1 MWVNVA
7 WRSETFVIALQI
19 FYVIVFFIWVKVWW
33 WQLIF
38 YMRYCSRILGR
49 NFCRRILSSFMSSI
63 WYCKCLLQLSSD
75 IELNPGPKPNS
86 CKSFSICD
94 WNLNSITSYNVIK
107 LWLLKAYN
115 SIHKLDIIY
124 LAETYLNS
132 ETLSNVEN
140 LRFPDDN
147 LIRDDHPSNT
157 KRWGVCIYFKE
168 SLPLRICNVSYL
180 SEYIC
185 YEFMISNILCNFISI
200 YRSPS
205 QSSDEYEDF
214 FGNLDLSLEV
224 PTQKNS
230 FLTVII
236 GDFNVNGFLPVKQHL

>member
-1 MWVNVA
+1 MTLEFFRVFQGYQLMWINVA
-7 WRSETFVIALQI
+7 WRPETFVIALQI
-19 FYVIVFFIWVKVWW
+19 FYVIYN
-33 WQLIF
+33 F
-38 YMRYCSRILGR
+38 YRS
-49 NFCRRILSSFMSSI
+49 ILSSFMSSI
-63 WYCKCLLQLSSD
+63 WYCKCLLQQSSD
-75 IELNPGPKPNS
+75 IEFKPGPKPNS

-94 WNLNSITSYNVIK
+94 WNLNSITSHNVIK
-107 LWLLKAYN
+107 LWLLRAYI
-115 SIHKLDIIY
+115 SIHKFDIIC
-124 LAETYLNS
+124 LAEMYLNS

-140 LRFPDDN
+140 LRVPGDN

-168 SLPLRICNVSYL
+168 SLPLRICNASYPN
-180 SEYIC
+180 EYIC
-185 YEFMISNILCNFISI
+185 YESMISNILRNFISI

-205 QSSDEYEDF
+205 QSSDEYENV